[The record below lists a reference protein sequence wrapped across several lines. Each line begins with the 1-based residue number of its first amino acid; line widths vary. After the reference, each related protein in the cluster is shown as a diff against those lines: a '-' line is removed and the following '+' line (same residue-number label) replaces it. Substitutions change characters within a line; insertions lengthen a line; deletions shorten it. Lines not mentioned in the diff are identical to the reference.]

1 MLAGEEE
8 GEGGGWDVG
17 DDDLELPPDLV
28 RPSNKQQMQTN
39 SKQQML
45 TNKQTHKQQQT
56 NTNNQQMH
64 INTNKQQT
72 TNKTSLVTRTMFL
85 AMEWFFFI

>member
-45 TNKQTHKQQQT
+45 TNKQT
-56 NTNNQQMH
+56 NT
-64 INTNKQQT
+64 QT